1 MRILDDGEVCWWRWG
16 FHDHVWFAMY
26 GKALVT
32 SLFRFTPDWCG
43 VTDGVMLVGGW
54 VMWSGDLVV
63 VSRGFTG
70 DWLVVDWSTQCLVG
84 HLVVYRRKARYI
96 LCDSNAVPEGMG

>member
-1 MRILDDGEVCWWRWG
+1 MMVMFVGGDGG
-16 FHDHVWFAMY
+16 FTIMCGSLCMAKHWFP
-26 GKALVT
+26 L
-32 SLFRFTPDWCG
+32 LFRFTPDWCG
-43 VTDGVMLVGGW
+43 VTDGVM
-54 VMWSGDLVV
+54 WSGDLVMV
-63 VSRGFTG
+63 ARGFTG